1 MTFHD
6 LRWDSAEEKELF
18 VAELQD
24 LLQTLED
31 TALSDDPD
39 IAAAFRAAHTIK
51 GSAAMVGLVEWS
63 TKAHQLEDELD
74 HVRGQDITWD
84 QSDLRQQVLDLVDF
98 IRGELSSSSPSSNL
112 SPGEHWRIRLDP
124 ACALKGAR
132 AFQLLNRIQEVAEIV
147 SSTPSLENPAE
158 LEQFDDTTVEV
169 VMKIKT
175 GGPVNWPELFH
186 SVPEVESWEKV
197 VPKEPDRSA
206 SLTVTPGG
214 ASTTRQENMIRIH
227 PGVLEGLLDGLGE
240 LLLRHAEL
248 THRLPDVS
256 SSAKEAL
263 EGIKRI
269 AMNLQDITLRARML
283 PLSTLFHQYPRAV
296 HDIATQLSKDITLS
310 IEGGETQLDRL
321 VMDRLHEPLLH
332 LIRNAADHGIE
343 SAEERLRQHKPPTG
357 HIFLKASSRKG
368 RVQIIVADDGHGI
381 DWDRLRE
388 KAVKRG
394 VMTREQAESA
404 LPDQLVAMLFLPG
417 FSTKDQ
423 VSDLSGRGVGLDVV
437 KETLTALHG
446 DIRVESEPGQGTRFI
461 MELPMTM
468 AILSALLIQVGPVV
482 LGIPVLNVERIEHWQ
497 QDVVKHTLGAEMIDD
512 NGHPLK
518 VTVLADWLKIPGSRP
533 QVIVRVQDG
542 PLKMALVADTVLG
555 QQDVV
560 IKPID
565 RVMPF
570 MSWMTGAAVLGDGRV
585 ALMVDVKRLVE
596 RIGYDEKT
604 SLQQKTV
611 VSEGSTP
618 EAISSWLVFEL
629 GAQPY
634 AVSVEKVQEVLVR
647 QPVSRIM
654 GQHPFLEGV
663 TMIRGESYPVISG
676 RKMMDSPQDGESG
689 YFIIIHMSQRRFVLS
704 VDAVKEI
711 IPINWRII
719 QAVPHYQKTEVI
731 MGLAEVGDRVI
742 QLVDFDATLAAVL
755 PVDTSLPPAQEG
767 PSRLDGVRVFVADD
781 SRLARQKLMTA
792 LTEQGALVRAFE
804 DGQALMTAIE
814 EMKDASLRPHV
825 VVTDM
830 EMPRMDGYHVLQAM
844 KSGFPAIPVI
854 VHTSLDGKL
863 SKERCQDLGADFVL
877 TKWDVAELVHSVHLA
892 YHGTMDN
899 KGEKTHALIAD

>member
-1 MTFHD
+1 MTFQD
-6 LRWDSAEEKELF
+6 LRWDSSEEKELF

-31 TALSDDPD
+31 TALSNAPD
-39 IAAAFRAAHTIK
+39 IDAAFRAAHTIK

-63 TKAHQLEDELD
+63 TKAHHLEDELD
-74 HVRGQDITWD
+74 HVRGKKITWD
-84 QSDLRQQVLDLVDF
+84 TSDLRKQVLDLVDF
-98 IRGELSSSSPSSNL
+98 IRGELSPVSSASTPSS
-112 SPGEHWRIRLDP
+112 GEHWRIMLDP
-124 ACALKGAR
+124 NCALKGAR
-132 AFQLLNRIQEVAEIV
+132 AFQLLNRIQEVADII
-147 SSTPSLENPAE
+147 SSKPSLENPAE
-158 LEQFDDTTVEV
+158 LEQFDETTVDV
-169 VMKIKT
+169 VFKLKT
-175 GGPVNWPELFH
+175 GRAVIWSDIFH

-197 VPKEPDRSA
+197 GSQETDSPASMAVAAGSA
-206 SLTVTPGG
+206 S
-214 ASTTRQENMIRIH
+214 RQENMIRIH

-248 THRLPDVS
+248 THRLSDVS

-296 HDIATQLSKDITLS
+296 HDIATQLSKDIALS

-343 SAEERLRQHKPPTG
+343 NAEERLRQHKSPTG
-357 HIFLKASSRKG
+357 HILLQASSRKG

-394 VMTREQAESA
+394 VMTREQAQSA

-497 QDVVKHTLGAEMIDD
+497 QDAVKHTLGAEMIDD

-518 VTVLADWLKIPGSRP
+518 VSVLAEWLKIPGSRP

-560 IKPID
+560 IKPIE

-570 MSWMTGAAVLGDGRV
+570 MPWMTGAAVLGDGRV

-604 SLQQKTV
+604 SSLQQKTV
-611 VSEGSTP
+611 NSEGSTS

-629 GAQPY
+629 DSQPY
-634 AVSVEKVQEVLVR
+634 AISVEKVQEVLVR

-676 RKMMDSPQDGESG
+676 KKMMDSPHPGEGG
-689 YFIIIHMSQRRFVLS
+689 YFIIIHMSQRRFVLA

-711 IPINWRII
+711 IPINWRSI
-719 QAVPHYQKTEVI
+719 QAVPNYQNTEVI
-731 MGLAEVGDRVI
+731 MGLAEIGDRVI

-755 PVDTSLPPAQEG
+755 PVETPLPINEDG
-767 PSRLDGVRVFVADD
+767 HSDLKGVRVFVADD

-792 LTEQGALVRAFE
+792 LREQGALVRAFE
-804 DGQALMTAIE
+804 DGQALMTAIQ
-814 EMKDASLRPHV
+814 DPSLRPHV

-830 EMPRMDGYHVLQAM
+830 EMPKMDGYHVLQAM
-844 KSGFPAIPVI
+844 KTAFPAIPVI

-863 SKERCQDLGADFVL
+863 SKERCEEMGADFVL
-877 TKWDVAELVHSVHLA
+877 TKWDVAELVRSVHLA
-892 YHGTMDN
+892 YLRTTDN